1 MFIRNISIIISLITG
16 CVLNAQTKWILKS
29 EFLSKPD
36 TVLVYQ
42 PKAYDAAKKYPLV
55 YLLHGY
61 SEDYKQW
68 SQTTDLQRLS
78 DQYNMVIICPDGFVS
93 WYLNSPY
100 QKGSRMEDFFFREL
114 VPKVHN
120 TFSIDQKNIFI
131 SGLSM
136 GGYGSLRYF
145 LLHQDYFNTA
155 ASTSGA
161 LTVDFKIFRN
171 ASFSF
176 FNNARIIDDL
186 LPLLGPKEQW
196 AQYSISTLL
205 KSYHNGKPFLL
216 DCGTEDI
223 LYPSTVEIKTL
234 ANAMKIPITFISQ
247 PGNHNTDYWKKSLE
261 YHFIFF
267 KEHLK

>member
-1 MFIRNISIIISLITG
+1 MITRNISMIISIIASF
-16 CVLNAQTKWILKS
+16 VLNAQTKWILKS
-29 EFLSKPD
+29 EYLSKPD
-36 TVLVYQ
+36 TVLVFQ
-42 PKAYDAAKKYPLV
+42 PKTYDAAKEYPLV

-61 SEDYKQW
+61 SENYRQW
-68 SQTTDLQRLS
+68 SQTTDLQKLS
-78 DQYNMVIICPDGFVS
+78 DQYNMIIVCPDGFVS
-93 WYLNSPY
+93 WYINSPY
-100 QKGSRMEDFFFREL
+100 NRGSRMEDFFFKEL

-120 TFSIDQKNIFI
+120 TFTIDKKNIFI

-161 LTVDFKIFRN
+161 LSVDFSIFRN

-176 FNNARIIDDL
+176 FKNTRIIDDL

-196 AQYSISTLL
+196 RQYSISTLL
-205 KSYHNGKPFLL
+205 KSYNKGKPFLL

-223 LYPSTVEIKTL
+223 LYPSTAQIKAL
-234 ANAMKIPITFISQ
+234 ADRMKIPLTFITQ
-247 PGNHNTDYWKKSLE
+247 PGNHNTEYWHGSIEQHFVFFQQHKK
-261 YHFIFF
+261 
-267 KEHLK
+267 